1 MMTTTV
7 MSTMTTCNPC
17 DYETAKCERLLFRKG
32 LIVLFMN
39 EYLWKEF
46 FQFFSDDSN
55 WNVILFMRN
64 FILAPW
70 MLHVELSGM

>member
-1 MMTTTV
+1 MNLKMNMVMMQQIILTRMNILREWFPMMTTTV

-17 DYETAKCERLLFRKG
+17 DYETAKCEYLLFRKG

-46 FQFFSDDSN
+46 FQFFSDD
-55 WNVILFMRN
+55 
-64 FILAPW
+64 
-70 MLHVELSGM
+70 